1 MSDTSDTVYDD
12 IGQEETLDGQV
23 VEDLDGSDVEDSKEC
38 VLDADKVL
46 FVDCLGQET
55 TENDLANYVSK
66 YCEVKSA
73 QVETDPDTKQS
84 RGVVVCGSAG
94 GAAKVLD
101 VGIHR
106 INNKVV
112 NVARGNKLCRVFVS
126 GMFPNQHIYENDL
139 KGYFGQFGFILKI
152 HTQFEKGAEGFAII
166 YFSTEEAAKKF
177 SGNAD
182 KKNSRGQGSVQ
193 GLNCYI
199 LILKQLWQFT
209 TFITG
214 VHS

>member
-1 MSDTSDTVYDD
+1 MSDTSDTINDD
-12 IGQEETLDGQV
+12 IAQEETLDGQV

-73 QVETDPDTKQS
+73 HVETDPDTKQS
-84 RGVVVCGSAG
+84 RGVVVCGSADG
-94 GAAKVLD
+94 VAKVLD

-126 GMFPNQHIYENDL
+126 GMFPDQLIYESDI
-139 KGYFGQFGFILKI
+139 KGYFGQFGSILKI
-152 HTQFEKGAEGFAII
+152 HTQFEKDEGFAVI
-166 YFSTEEAAKKF
+166 YFSTEEAAKKVLEMQTHKIKGKEVKV
-177 SGNAD
+177 S
-182 KKNSRGQGSVQ
+182 KV
-193 GLNCYI
+193 CI
-199 LILKQLWQFT
+199 
-209 TFITG
+209 FIF
-214 VHS
+214 

>member
-1 MSDTSDTVYDD
+1 
-12 IGQEETLDGQV
+12 

-46 FVDCLGQET
+46 FVDCLGQEM

-73 QVETDPDTKQS
+73 HVETDPDTKQS
-84 RGVVVCGSAG
+84 RGVVVCGSADG
-94 GAAKVLD
+94 VATLLD

-126 GMFPNQHIYENDL
+126 GMFPDQLIYESDI
-139 KGYFGQFGFILKI
+139 KGYFGQFGSILKI
-152 HTQFEKGAEGFAII
+152 HTQFEKDEGFAVI
-166 YFSTEEAAKKF
+166 YFSTEEAAKKVLEMQTHKIKGKEGKV
-177 SGNAD
+177 S
-182 KKNSRGQGSVQ
+182 KV
-193 GLNCYI
+193 CI
-199 LILKQLWQFT
+199 
-209 TFITG
+209 FIF
-214 VHS
+214 